1 MNSHLDRSTKL
12 VDGIGALVDTFDSVL
27 LDQWGVVHDG
37 VNLHDG
43 ADEAIRKLKQ
53 AGKNIVIL
61 SNSGKRVDDSYDRMR
76 KMGLPPEAFDGVIT
90 SGEVVHGMLLHQSDP
105 FYANLGKN
113 FLILAWDWNRG
124 IVEGTRFAEV
134 DTLEAADFILC
145 AGTDRQGMEDYI
157 SLLEEGLSRNL
168 PMVCANPDLVSVQ
181 PDGTLKICP
190 GTIAGAYRAMGGDV
204 KIHGKPAPEI
214 YHAADRALIAK
225 GLEMGRAIGVGDS
238 LIHDIRGAA
247 DAGHASLL
255 ICGGIHKD
263 EIGTPITD
271 AGLAEVAK
279 TYGITPDYAAPLFV
293 W

>member
-1 MNSHLDRSTKL
+1 VTLHHSQSTRL
-12 VDGIGALVDTFDSVL
+12 VDGIGALVDTFDTVL

-37 VNLHDG
+37 INLHDG
-43 ADEAIRKLKQ
+43 ADEAIRKLKA

-61 SNSGKRVDDSYDRMR
+61 SNSGKRVGDSYDRMR
-76 KMGLPPEAFDGVIT
+76 RMGLPPEAFDGVIT
-90 SGEVVHGMLLHQSDP
+90 SGEVVHEKLLHRSDP

-124 IVEGTRFAEV
+124 IVEDTHFIEV

-145 AGTDRQGMEDYI
+145 AGTDRQGMEDYQP
-157 SLLEEGLSRNL
+157 LLEEGLARSL
-168 PMVCANPDLVSVQ
+168 PMICANPDLVSVQ
-181 PDGTLKICP
+181 PDGSLKICP
-190 GTIAGAYRAMGGDV
+190 GTIAEAYRAMGGEV

-214 YHAADRALIAK
+214 YEAAERALTAK

-238 LIHDIRGAA
+238 LIHDIQGAA

-255 ICGGIHKD
+255 ICGGIHRD
-263 EIGTPITD
+263 EIGDPVTA
-271 AGLAEVAK
+271 AGLDEVAK